1 MEERRRFYRIDDS
14 VILNYQ
20 PFPEEKMD
28 ETISRL
34 EMLNSQHKLLQN
46 SLGSLELRLDFLL
59 DEITEP
65 LPEIAEALKI
75 INRKISILSQ
85 LDSADTESALGLKA
99 DSRAAVETHEVN
111 MSGSGLAFFSPTGFS
126 HGETM
131 EIECS
136 LLPEYYNIKAIGRV
150 VDCRETDETVEID
163 TDKKYRVAVD
173 FIYLRETDREF
184 MIAHILKKQ
193 GDELK
198 EQREIHETG
207 EVDLGAIA

>member
-14 VILNYQ
+14 VILNYK
-20 PFPEEKMD
+20 PFPEEQMD

-59 DEITEP
+59 EEITEP

-99 DSRAAVETHEVN
+99 DSRAAIETHEVN
-111 MSGSGLAFFSPTGFS
+111 MSGSGLAFFSPSGFS

-150 VDCRETDETVEID
+150 VDCREADETD
-163 TDKKYRVAVD
+163 SDKKYRVAVD
-173 FIYLRETDREF
+173 FVYLRETDREF

-198 EQREIHETG
+198 EQREIRETG

>member
-14 VILNYQ
+14 VILNYR
-20 PFPEEKMD
+20 PFPEEQMD

-34 EMLNSQHKLLQN
+34 EMLKSQHKLLQN

-99 DSRAAVETHEVN
+99 SSADSIETHEVN
-111 MSGSGLAFFSPTGFS
+111 LSGSGLAFFSPTSFS

-136 LLPEYYNIKAIGRV
+136 LLPEYFNIKAIGRV
-150 VDCRETDETVEID
+150 VDCRETDETD
-163 TDKKYRVAVD
+163 SDKKYRVAVD

-198 EQREIHETG
+198 EQRKIRETG
-207 EVDLGAIA
+207 EVDLGALA

>member
-34 EMLNSQHKLLQN
+34 EMLSSQHKLLQN

-99 DSRAAVETHEVN
+99 NSRAAVETHEVN

-150 VDCRETDETVEID
+150 VDCRETDEID

-173 FIYLRETDREF
+173 FIYLIETDREF

-198 EQREIHETG
+198 EQREIRDTG